1 MRGSPQAA
9 AFLLTQI
16 PENRNIFIEIQEK
29 CLLNPVKIYTGGG
42 TLKERANRL
51 YELRKSRNL
60 TQTALSLRLNLSLSR
75 ISAYEN
81 GENIPCDILKD
92 FADFYG
98 VSIDYIL
105 RFSDSKTSGLGANLR
120 LSEQKL
126 LKMYRNLSSDGKA
139 LIDGMVNGYE
149 PPINK

>member
-1 MRGSPQAA
+1 M
-9 AFLLTQI
+9 
-16 PENRNIFIEIQEK
+16 
-29 CLLNPVKIYTGGG
+29 
-42 TLKERANRL
+42 KERANRL

-60 TQTALSLRLNLSLSR
+60 TQTAVAYRLNLSLSR
-75 ISAYEN
+75 ISAYEK
-81 GENIPCDILKD
+81 GDNIPCDILVT

-105 RFSDSKTSGLGANLR
+105 RFSDSKINGSGASLR

-139 LIDGMVNGYE
+139 VIDGMVNGYE
-149 PPINK
+149 PPTNK